1 MAAIHGRLASH
12 LPNPWSVT
20 VMRIMLSATFLFLF
34 LFFSV
39 YGIQS
44 GKLQHTNKVLFQ

>member
-1 MAAIHGRLASH
+1 
-12 LPNPWSVT
+12 
-20 VMRIMLSATFLFLF
+20 MRIMRSATILFLF

-44 GKLQHTNKVLFQ
+44 GKLHHTDKVLAEAVWNDMGALHASYNC

>member
-1 MAAIHGRLASH
+1 
-12 LPNPWSVT
+12 
-20 VMRIMLSATFLFLF
+20 MRIMATILFLF

-44 GKLQHTNKVLFQ
+44 GKLHHTNKVLAEAV